1 MRRALL
7 GSILILGAM
16 SAQAQVTFDDVLRQA
31 EAKLTSGQAAE
42 ARHMAITLA
51 NTALRDLHGSNAR
64 HPLQRAAFIRAIAD
78 RTLQHYGEAEWYWF
92 MAKTLSTSD
101 AEMTLEGQSPLTP
114 NELHRTVQR
123 VGGEVKAP
131 ALTHRVEPVYP
142 EASRKSRI
150 EEQIII
156 ELIIDAHGYPRQPA
170 VVSTDRDAALEY
182 AAMEAVGQWQFT
194 PGTLDGKVV
203 PVLFNLTINFKLTP
217 AAPSPATP
225 ATTATSPPT
234 P

>member
-1 MRRALL
+1 
-7 GSILILGAM
+7 M
-16 SAQAQVTFDDVLRQA
+16 SAPAQITFDDVLRQA
-31 EAKLTSGQAAE
+31 EAKLTNGQAAE

-64 HPLQRAAFIRAIAD
+64 HPLQRAALIRAYAD
-78 RTLQHYGEAEWYWF
+78 RALLHYGEAEWYWF

-101 AEMTLEGQSPLTP
+101 TEMTLDGPPPMAPT
-114 NELHRTVQR
+114 ELHETVQR
-123 VGGEVKAP
+123 VGGEIKAP

-142 EASRKSRI
+142 NASRMSRT
-150 EEQIII
+150 EKQIII
-156 ELIIDAHGYPRQPA
+156 ELIIDAHGFPRQPA

-203 PVLFNLTINFKLTP
+203 PVLFDLTINFKLTP
-217 AAPSPATP
+217 AAPSPTTP

-234 P
+234 S